1 MGNITKK
8 MTIKDIADIA
18 GVSKSTVSRVLDG
31 NPRIS
36 EETRK
41 RVFEIINKY
50 GYNPNAA
57 ARNLARQK
65 THAVGI
71 VMPHGE
77 SEFYCTSFFQE
88 LLKGI
93 CSTVTEYNYDVLLTT
108 GNPSESEAISRLI
121 STSKVDGIILLR
133 SNVDDENIKMLLEEK
148 FPFVLIG
155 TCLEK
160 NEIYS
165 VDNDNIKAA
174 YDLTGHMLEAGKKRI
189 AFIGGNENAVFT
201 VMRLEGYK
209 KCLMDNSININTA
222 YIKVGQ
228 FMEECGYNSMK
239 ELMTSA
245 VPPDAVIVMDDTIC
259 MGAMRYLEEI
269 KARIPEDIAV
279 ACFNDSVYTRY
290 SRPSITAVTVDS
302 NKLGMSAAETLLE
315 VLNNKEISYGCKFID
330 YEILKRESTSAT

>member
-1 MGNITKK
+1 MSDISKK
-8 MTIKDIADIA
+8 MTIKDIAEIA
-18 GVSKSTVSRVLDG
+18 GVSKSTVSRVIDG

-36 EETRK
+36 EDTRK

-65 THAVGI
+65 TYAVGI

-77 SEFYCTSFFQE
+77 SDIYCTTFFQE

-93 CSTVTEYNYDVLLTT
+93 GSTVTEYNYDVLITT
-108 GNPSESEAISRLI
+108 GNPSEGEAINRLI

-133 SNVDDENIKMLLEEK
+133 SSVDDENIKLLIEHK

-155 TCLEK
+155 TCLETK
-160 NEIYS
+160 DIYS
-165 VDNDNIKAA
+165 VDNDNVRAS
-174 YDLTGHMLEAGKKRI
+174 YDLTNHMIETGKKRI

-209 KCLMDNSININTA
+209 KSLSENGITINQS

-228 FMEECGYNSMK
+228 FMEEYGYDSMK
-239 ELMTSA
+239 ELMA
-245 VPPDAVIVMDDTIC
+245 YEMPPDAVIVMDDNMC
-259 MGAMRYLEEI
+259 MGAMRYLRET
-269 KARIPEDIAV
+269 KVRIPDDIAV

-302 NKLGMSAAETLLE
+302 YKLGTSAAETLLE
-315 VLNNKEISYGCKFID
+315 VLNNKEVPYGCKFID
-330 YEILKRESTSAT
+330 YEILKRESTSVN